1 MTTYTYCDDIFSDL
15 HKDVY
20 GMRPRAGGM
29 LAEWNSWTPQQKQ
42 QHWDYLCAQL
52 EVNEKAARKH
62 EEEMLVEFR
71 QTLRRTM
78 NACTCNWSDA
88 IRILADAEN
97 LNASVD
103 YDLEHFLWGTGIGW
117 DANRKIKKMYREAI
131 V

>member
-42 QHWDYLCAQL
+42 QQWDFLCAQL
-52 EVNEKAARKH
+52 EVNEKAERKH

-71 QTLRRTM
+71 HTLRKTM
-78 NACTCNWSDA
+78 NLCSVNWVDA
-88 IRILADAEN
+88 IRILADAEE
-97 LNASVD
+97 LDSSVES
-103 YDLEHFLWGTGIGW
+103 DLEHYLWRQDIGIP
-117 DANRKIKKMYREAI
+117 NIRKIIKTLRSAGQ
-131 V
+131 